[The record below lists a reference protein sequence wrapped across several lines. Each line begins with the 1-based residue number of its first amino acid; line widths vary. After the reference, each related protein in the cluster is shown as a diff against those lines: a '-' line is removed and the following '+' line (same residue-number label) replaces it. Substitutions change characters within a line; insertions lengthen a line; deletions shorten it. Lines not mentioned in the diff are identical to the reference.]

1 MKGKLNSR
9 ESGLLVVGL
18 CLSVILTAST
28 VIVAWQGS
36 YSSGSY
42 ATGSSVSASYPQ
54 SSALSGSNVPISSAS
69 GSDRTYCVSMG
80 YLYRTNP
87 RVMAASQ
94 ICQFSDYSWC
104 DAMPPLQESAA
115 PAPLLTAS
123 TIHMENTIHTSND
136 YPYSN
141 NYPYTG
147 TTPGAATDACTGRGG
162 NVTSV
167 HTPYGDVDVC
177 KFPNGDIM
185 DLYGLQRVP
194 GR

>member
-9 ESGLLVVGL
+9 KSGLLVVGL

-28 VIVAWQGS
+28 VIVAGQGS

-54 SSALSGSNVPISSAS
+54 SSALSGSNAPISSAS

-80 YLYRTNP
+80 YLYRTYP
-87 RVMAASQ
+87 RVNGGQ
-94 ICQFSDYSWC
+94 PICQFSDYSWC
-104 DAMPPLQESAA
+104 DAMPSLQESATQA
-115 PAPLLTAS
+115 PFANGFYNSYGKYYPYFY
-123 TIHMENTIHTSND
+123 D

-147 TTPGAATDACTGRGG
+147 TTPSAATDACT
-162 NVTSV
+162 VEAA
-167 HTPYGDVDVC
+167 
-177 KFPNGDIM
+177 M
-185 DLYGLQRVP
+185 
-194 GR
+194 